1 MEQIMELAVQIAHQD
16 DATGARPWR
25 LQAQAIGLLVH
36 DLGSPGDERIGDRDW
51 HYLAQCLR
59 PQHGGRLRQGL
70 AHADYP
76 FSRQS
81 SILWPFHYLAHHLL
95 LCRHRHSLR
104 LIRAGFRDWRL
115 CCPSSSTVL
124 INAYAIARDSSAWGD
139 DALLFRPERFLG
151 TDLDIRGRDFEAV
164 PIDTSNEQYGLT
176 LLMAN
181 KLRLISTPRLVF
193 NGDYVDRGVWGFETY
208 FLLLAW
214 KVLPHRVFLLRGNHE
229 TKFCT
234 SVYGFE
240 KEVSVKFGEH
250 SKHFYRKLL
259 GCFEGHPLAAVI
271 AGKVFMAHG
280 GLFRSLEPGPSTR
293 SFLVRAAAKLKLG
306 DLDDLAKSRR
316 GVLDPSAVGNNVIPG
331 DILWSDPSPNPGLAS
346 NEGRGIGL
354 VFGPDCTQEFMDKH
368 KLKLIVRS
376 HEGPDAR
383 QKRPEMAS
391 MDKGYTIDHVV
402 KAGKLITL
410 FSAPDYPQFQATE
423 TRFNNKAAYIVL
435 EPPDFCEL
443 DICVFEAVLPQPHV
457 MPYYDHVN
465 VTDSDDELDLPK
477 DG

>member
-1 MEQIMELAVQIAHQD
+1 M
-16 DATGARPWR
+16 
-25 LQAQAIGLLVH
+25 
-36 DLGSPGDERIGDRDW
+36 
-51 HYLAQCLR
+51 LR
-59 PQHGGRLRQGL
+59 PQALRRVVPVAVADSLIARASKIMHKEPNCLRLEPPR
-70 AHADYP
+70 
-76 FSRQS
+76 SSSS
-81 SILWPFHYLAHHLL
+81 SIVLVGDLHGQLHDLLHLFDLAGL
-95 LCRHRHSLR
+95 
-104 LIRAGFRDWRL
+104 
-115 CCPSSSTVL
+115 P
-124 INAYAIARDSSAWGD
+124 NE
-139 DALLFRPERFLG
+139 ERMF
-151 TDLDIRGRDFEAV
+151 
-164 PIDTSNEQYGLT
+164 
-176 LLMAN
+176 
-181 KLRLISTPRLVF
+181 VF
-193 NGDYVDRGVWGFETY
+193 NGDYVDRGAWGFETY

-214 KVLPHRVFLLRGNHE
+214 KVLLPHRVFLLRGNHE

-240 KEVSVKFGEH
+240 KEISVKFGEH
-250 SKHFYRKLL
+250 SKHVYRKLL

-306 DLDDLAKSRR
+306 DLEDLAKSRR

-402 KAGKLITL
+402 RLESSSLCSVLPTIPSFRRPKLALTTKQPTL
-410 FSAPDYPQFQATE
+410 FWNHRIFASPTFVFLRRSSRGHMLCRITIMLMLWIQTTSWICQKTD
-423 TRFNNKAAYIVL
+423 KKKL
-435 EPPDFCEL
+435 EKCHDCHL
-443 DICVFEAVLPQPHV
+443 
-457 MPYYDHVN
+457 
-465 VTDSDDELDLPK
+465 
-477 DG
+477 

>member
-1 MEQIMELAVQIAHQD
+1 MAGEEEEEAVRKVVEWPEDGGLTREWVIGVGETLAEA
-16 DATGARPWR
+16 A
-25 LQAQAIGLLVH
+25 
-36 DLGSPGDERIGDRDW
+36 SM
-51 HYLAQCLR
+51 LR
-59 PQHGGRLRQGL
+59 PQALRQVVPVGV
-70 AHADYP
+70 ADSLIARASKIMHKEP
-76 FSRQS
+76 NCLRLEPPRSSSS
-81 SILWPFHYLAHHLL
+81 SIVLVGDLHGQLHDLLHLFDLAGLP
-95 LCRHRHSLR
+95 
-104 LIRAGFRDWRL
+104 DE
-115 CCPSSSTVL
+115 
-124 INAYAIARDSSAWGD
+124 
-139 DALLFRPERFLG
+139 ERMF
-151 TDLDIRGRDFEAV
+151 
-164 PIDTSNEQYGLT
+164 
-176 LLMAN
+176 
-181 KLRLISTPRLVF
+181 VF
-193 NGDYVDRGVWGFETY
+193 NGDYVDRGAWGFETY

-214 KVLPHRVFLLRGNHE
+214 KVLLPHRVFLLRGNHE

-240 KEVSVKFGEH
+240 KEISVKFGEH
-250 SKHFYRKLL
+250 SKHVYRKLL

-280 GLFRSLEPGPSTR
+280 GLFRSLELGPSTR

-435 EPPDFCEL
+435 EPPDFCEP
-443 DICVFEAVLPQPHV
+443 DIRVFEAVLPRPHVSNFVLILPSTALVAFPQV

-465 VTDSDDELDLPK
+465 VMDSDDELDLPK